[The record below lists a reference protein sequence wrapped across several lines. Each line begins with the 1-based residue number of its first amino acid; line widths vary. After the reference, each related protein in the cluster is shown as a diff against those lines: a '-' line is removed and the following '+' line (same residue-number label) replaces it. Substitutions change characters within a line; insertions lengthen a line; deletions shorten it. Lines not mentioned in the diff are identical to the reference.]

1 MNPYK
6 GPLAAVRVL
15 AVEPWQPACAHAQS
29 MSGVLSMASHCGLQY
44 LLLLDGAIVQVQ
56 IGCAHFSAF
65 SVAIV
70 FSRRGSK
77 AKRSKLKCY
86 SARTNMS
93 VLKNTRLN
101 CVR

>member
-1 MNPYK
+1 M
-6 GPLAAVRVL
+6 RIL

-29 MSGVLSMASHCGLQY
+29 MSGVFSMASHCGLQY
-44 LLLLDGAIVQVQ
+44 LLLLDDAIVHVQ
-56 IGCAHFSAF
+56 TGCAHFSVF

-77 AKRSKLKCY
+77 AKRSKLKYY
-86 SARTNMS
+86 SSHTNIS
-93 VLKNTRLN
+93 VPKNTRLN